1 MSVGAGTVVAGLA
14 AAGWRRTAARVPGRQ
29 MDDAAERELLGAIAA
44 GDGNALGSFYRL
56 RGGEL
61 LAYLAGICQ
70 DEQVAQELLQDTMLK
85 VWRHAASYRG
95 DASPRTWLF
104 AIARRTARD
113 FLRRPYPLA
122 VPDTELDKHPAPWP
136 DEPEA
141 GALASAGTT
150 ELLASFGKLSPLHRE
165 VLLLVALHGLSVREV
180 AQVLEVA
187 EGTVKSRL
195 HHARRALAAVLADH
209 EREGTR

>member
-1 MSVGAGTVVAGLA
+1 
-14 AAGWRRTAARVPGRQ
+14 
-29 MDDAAERELLGAIAA
+29 MDDAAERELLRAVAA
-44 GDGNALGSFYRL
+44 GDGNALGRLYRL

-61 LAYLAGICQ
+61 LGYLTGICR

-95 DASPRTWLF
+95 DAAPRTWLF

-113 FLRRPYPLA
+113 YLRRPGSLV
-122 VPDTELDKHPAPWP
+122 VPDTELEEHPAPWP

-141 GALASAGTT
+141 GALASAGT
-150 ELLASFGKLSPLHRE
+150 EALLAAFGKLAPLHRE
-165 VLLLVALHGLSVREV
+165 VLLLVALHGLSVRES
-180 AQVLEVA
+180 ARVLDVA

-195 HHARRALAAVLADH
+195 HHARRALAEVLAAESEWEDS
-209 EREGTR
+209 R

>member
-1 MSVGAGTVVAGLA
+1 
-14 AAGWRRTAARVPGRQ
+14 
-29 MDDAAERELLGAIAA
+29 MDDAAEREQLRAIAA
-44 GDGNALGSFYRL
+44 GDGNALGCLYRS

-61 LAYLAGICQ
+61 MAYLTGVCR

-113 FLRRPYPLA
+113 YLRRPVALP
-122 VPDTELDKHPAPWP
+122 VPDTELDERPAPWP

-141 GALASAGTT
+141 GALASAGT
-150 ELLASFGKLSPLHRE
+150 EALLAAFGQLTPLHRE
-165 VLLLVALHGLSVREV
+165 VLLLVALHGLSVREA

-195 HHARRALAAVLADH
+195 HHGRRALARLLAADA
-209 EREGTR
+209 EREDSR